1 MKYLRPYS
9 TLLLG
14 VALGMW
20 VLPKVLSKTGV
31 SLPGA

>member
-9 TLLLG
+9 TLLIG